1 MLNIV
6 YTIISV
12 SFYIFYLFLKIT
24 INSKNGL
31 VKPFFSVHN
40 NRCFKIKKKCLKIL
54 HFFVDK
60 DIYFGIIIV
69 LSLKRQGKLTLILD
83 SNYHESDRKEKN
95 FYANYWTI
103 ST

>member
-1 MLNIV
+1 MLNIMH
-6 YTIISV
+6 TIIGV
-12 SFYIFYLFLKIT
+12 SFCDFYLFLKIT

-31 VKPFFSVHN
+31 VKAFFSVHN
-40 NRCFKIKKKCLKIL
+40 NRCFKINKKCLKIL

>member
-1 MLNIV
+1 MLNIM
-6 YTIISV
+6 YTIIGV
-12 SFYIFYLFLKIT
+12 SFYKFYLFLKLIL
-24 INSKNGL
+24 NSKNGL
-31 VKPFFSVHN
+31 FKPFFSVHN
-40 NRCFKIKKKCLKIL
+40 NRCFENKKKCLKIL